1 MDFLGRIRSAAR
13 ILLKGDPKK
22 KQRNPIPAI
31 CLTGLVMLH

>member
-1 MDFLGRIRSAAR
+1 MLNRLKPAAR

-22 KQRNPIPAI
+22 NKRNPISAI